1 MDPIALAN
9 LLAILV
15 PLGAKV
21 YIAIQQANQDQ
32 LKPLADV
39 IAAADANWDDVIV
52 NAQAE
57 IAKFTPTGSGTP
69 GATVVAG

>member
-57 IAKFTPTGSGTP
+57 IAKFTAAGSGTP